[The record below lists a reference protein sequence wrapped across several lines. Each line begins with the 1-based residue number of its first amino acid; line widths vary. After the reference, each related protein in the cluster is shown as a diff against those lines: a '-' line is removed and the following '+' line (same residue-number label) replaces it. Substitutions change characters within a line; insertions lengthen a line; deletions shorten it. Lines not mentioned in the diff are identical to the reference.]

1 MGMVDSVSPYAYVAN
16 NPINLVDPLGL
27 EAMLSGTALSPAYWN
42 MLADASFYTG
52 TPTDVRGGGNGG
64 TFTPGQQK
72 LPNQSGSGTGD
83 FLLGFIPGYDLYQ
96 ATQNS
101 NAGVVDYA
109 VGILGI
115 APGLGKGAGL
125 GVKGVDTAAD
135 LLKVNRAQG
144 KAGEALTEAALKQ
157 NGTFAGKQVTF
168 ETSTGQRT
176 VIDFVTD
183 VPGGK
188 GVIETKT
195 GGGTLTSG
203 QRQLFDD
210 IQNGRQVIPR
220 GANAEAAGLIPNRP
234 TTLRSCGID
243 RPCP

>member
-1 MGMVDSVSPYAYVAN
+1 MADSVSPYAYVAN
-16 NPINLVDPLGL
+16 NPVNLIDPNGL
-27 EAMLSGTALSPAYWN
+27 LAQLTGTPMNPAYWG
-42 MLADASFYTG
+42 MTADAGFYTG
-52 TPTDVRGGGNGG
+52 TQTDVRDGGNGG
-64 TFTPGQQK
+64 TFTQGQQK
-72 LPNQSGSGTGD
+72 MPSQSGSGVGD

-125 GVKGVDTAAD
+125 GVKGADTAAD
-135 LLKVNRAQG
+135 ILKVNRAQG

-168 ETSTGQRT
+168 ETSTGQRS
-176 VIDFVTD
+176 VIDFVTN

-210 IQNGRQVIPR
+210 IQNGREVIPR
-220 GANAEAAGLIPNRP
+220 GANAQKAGLRPNEP